1 MRWWPWHNIRDQ
13 QSKGAKELNVG
24 CVNLAPD
31 ISGGLMAFDVADN
44 LNRLRKILDNHAG
57 ESAVW
62 IEQLIPLVGTDS
74 TELYRQ
80 LNSKHMWGGA
90 CSVASE
96 ALAEN
101 PGIDDWQ
108 WQTEIREFRG
118 LMIELAQHLQSRGD
132 VYPDVGTWM
141 AAFSNWNQS
150 EI

>member
-1 MRWWPWHNIRDQ
+1 M
-13 QSKGAKELNVG
+13 S
-24 CVNLAPD
+24 
-31 ISGGLMAFDVADN
+31 FDVADN
-44 LNRLRKILDNHAG
+44 LKRVKKILDHHTG
-57 ESAVW
+57 DSAAW

-80 LNSKHMWGGA
+80 LNSKRMWGGA

-108 WQTEIREFRG
+108 WQIEIREFRE